1 MDKNGVDFGVY
12 CRVVLYSWFFEFPLL
27 SGVIIPTNHHL
38 TTISSNVELLNF
50 DTTKNWSFYH
60 FKWCLTARIKS
71 KNVEMTMFL
80 PIRVACTTP
89 SNRGN
94 VCNNLLCG
102 VIIDKSTLYG
112 NVCIIIDPMANLPK
126 STLASSPLCQSL
138 T

>member
-71 KNVEMTMFL
+71 KNVEMTMLFQ
-80 PIRVACTTP
+80 
-89 SNRGN
+89 SG
-94 VCNNLLCG
+94 LLAPPQ
-102 VIIDKSTLYG
+102 VIEEMYVTIYYVGS
-112 NVCIIIDPMANLPK
+112 
-126 STLASSPLCQSL
+126 SL
-138 T
+138 TSQPYMEMYV